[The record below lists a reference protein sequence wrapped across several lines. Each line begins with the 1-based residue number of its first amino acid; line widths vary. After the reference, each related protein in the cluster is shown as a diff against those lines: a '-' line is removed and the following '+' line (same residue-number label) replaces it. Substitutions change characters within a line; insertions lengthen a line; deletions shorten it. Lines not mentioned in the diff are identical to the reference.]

1 MFVTAV
7 NGIEPDSPDRIDRP
21 VSVIGLSMVTES
33 WEIPFHSHRKAQL
46 LFADSGLITLEADA
60 GLWVVPPQGAV
71 WIPGGLVHRAHS
83 SGEPRGFVV
92 FVEPDA
98 APGLPDT
105 CCTISVSPFMRALL
119 ERTAELPERYEQHGA
134 QARLIAVLLDELIAA
149 PLEWLHLPMPADA
162 RLRKLAD
169 AMLAAPADHV
179 TLEQWASHIGMSE
192 RNMSRLFAA
201 ETGLSVNRWRRQLH
215 VVTALP
221 MLAQGQSIQSISD
234 DLGYD
239 SSGAFVTMFR
249 KAVGA
254 PPKRFLAERTV
265 QIKVPLHVPA
275 GAPRHPPH
283 PGRSARF

>member
-1 MFVTAV
+1 MFVNAV
-7 NGIEPDSPDRIDRP
+7 AAIDADYPDRIDRP
-21 VSVIGLSMVTES
+21 VAVIGLGMVTES
-33 WEIPFHSHRKAQL
+33 WEIPFHHHRKAQL

-71 WIPGGLVHRAHS
+71 WIPGGLVHRARS
-83 SGEPRGFVV
+83 SGEPRGFVL

-105 CCTISVSPFMRALL
+105 CCTISVSPFLRALL
-119 ERTAELPERYEQHGA
+119 ERTAVLPEHYEQEGA
-134 QARLIAVLLDELIAA
+134 QARLMTVLLDELIAA

-169 AMLAAPADHV
+169 AMLAAPADHA
-179 TLEQWASHIGMSE
+179 TLDQWATRIGMSE

-201 ETGLSVNRWRRQLH
+201 ETGLSVSRWRRQMH
-215 VVTALP
+215 VITALP
-221 MLAQGQSIQSISD
+221 MLAQGQSIQIVAD

-254 PPKRFLAERTV
+254 PPKRFLAERTA
-265 QIKVPLHVPA
+265 QISAPLHVPA
-275 GAPRHPPH
+275 G
-283 PGRSARF
+283 SFYEYQ